1 MEVIYRA
8 CDNKEFRFEEECLQ
22 YEKEQQLETLKDEI
36 VGVDWDGVFIDIAEV
51 GVGNFFDTVAVVTIK
66 TMRAVNFLSVYDCC
80 EDAEFDKPGTWIWD
94 SDNDYFS
101 PLDEKRKEF
110 QEKIKQLD
118 TFKDLL
124 ENH

>member
-1 MEVIYRA
+1 MEIIYRA
-8 CDNKEFRFEEECLQ
+8 YDNKEFRFEEECLQ
-22 YEKEQQLETLKDEI
+22 YEEEQQLETLKDEI

-51 GVGNFFDTVAVVTIK
+51 GVGNFFDTVAVITIK
-66 TMRAVNFLSVYDCC
+66 TMRAVNFLSTSDSCIDMGFS
-80 EDAEFDKPGTWIWD
+80 EPGTWFCN
-94 SDNDYFS
+94 SDGDYFS
-101 PLDEKRKEF
+101 PLDEKREEF